1 MFKVSRAYT
10 SKVLIPFFAS
20 LHLPVPGSSARHG
33 CSGGLDFGAQR
44 LRGSCWRPV
53 LVMQWPRWLGG
64 WGRSGRSGVGSVDK
78 VDNVEH
84 ATSRDTCRVL
94 SWISVKTVE
103 DVLFNFKI
111 NHVPSSAREIFGMMD
126 IGMMDT
132 EI

>member
-10 SKVLIPFFAS
+10 SKVLIPFFPS
-20 LHLPVPGSSARHG
+20 LHLPVPGGGARHG
-33 CSGGLDFGAQR
+33 CRGGLDLGA
-44 LRGSCWRPV
+44 
-53 LVMQWPRWLGG
+53 QWPRWLGG